1 MKSFPEELDL
11 LSLFSVKPDEPVP
24 LFYYDES
31 TYRFQNAVEQF
42 IVRLTPASGQF
53 SLQVNQRSDGR
64 LLSSMSLQALS
75 SFEIIQDD
83 REAARILLTLEQ
95 DEVVQTIEIDVRP
108 KFRLIFQEQL
118 TR

>member
-1 MKSFPEELDL
+1 MKSFPEKLDL
-11 LSLFSVKPDEPVP
+11 LSLFSVEPDAPVP

-53 SLQVNQRSDGR
+53 SLQVNQRSDDWLVSR
-64 LLSSMSLQALS
+64 ISLEAVS

-83 REAARILLTLEQ
+83 REAARILLTLEK
-95 DEVVQTIEIDVRP
+95 DEVIQTVEIDVRP
-108 KFRLIFQEQL
+108 KFRLIFQERL
-118 TR
+118 TC